1 MYDESSKRNII
12 NPFPRLDRIM
22 DRLSERTGKIQF
34 YQIVDAVSYLHRK
47 NVCHR
52 DLKLSNILLESPGP
66 LSRLKISD
74 FGLSKSWSSSNLLR
88 SRVGK

>member
-1 MYDESSKRNII
+1 MNE
-12 NPFPRLDRIM
+12 PPLRLDRIM
-22 DRLSERTGKIQF
+22 DRLSERTAKIQF

-52 DLKLSNILLESPGP
+52 DLKLSNILLEFPGP

-74 FGLSKSWSSSNLLR
+74 FGVSKIWSSSNLLR
-88 SRVGK
+88 SRVG

>member
-1 MYDESSKRNII
+1 MNEPPI
-12 NPFPRLDRIM
+12 RLDRIM
-22 DRLSERTGKIQF
+22 DRLSERTAKIQF

-52 DLKLSNILLESPGP
+52 DLKLSNILEFPGP

-74 FGLSKSWSSSNLLR
+74 FGVSKIWSSINLLR
-88 SRVGK
+88 SRVG